1 MPLVFQRADPHAIRD
16 DVVDFFWKHRR
27 WPGETREDYYAIWD
41 WRYTSLSEGP
51 AVAYVARLETTGE
64 IVGHVAAYRRN
75 FRFGDTEL
83 KICVPGN
90 LFVHPDWQ
98 QRIVGVRMVMFLRS
112 LVQSG
117 EFDAVLGF
125 GNKTANG
132 MLERLR
138 FAQFG
143 TMHTYV
149 EIRDSGPVLRRRHG
163 ALAPLAPVV
172 NLGFAGRRLRSR
184 LRSGTGAQLR
194 VRRLTSDQFMTLDR
208 SHWAAPKRLVAW
220 ESYPFIVQRYLKEP
234 GVERHLYGLFDQQ
247 SDLLQA
253 FVITE
258 PTGRIKVWDC
268 QTNAD
273 ATDPLAAISAVADTV
288 KGAETVLVPT
298 MPQSRLAEDFVAQ
311 GYLDRESV
319 DFVES
324 QTYLSAYWL
333 DDNPHA
339 AVFRDASLWNIWLG
353 SRHY

>member
-1 MPLVFQRADPHAIRD
+1 MPLMFQRVEPHAIRD

-64 IVGHVAAYRRN
+64 IVGHVAAYRRT
-75 FRFGDTEL
+75 FRFGDAEL
-83 KICVPGN
+83 NICVPGN

-112 LVQSG
+112 LVQSR
-117 EFDAVLGF
+117 EFDAFLGF
-125 GNKTANG
+125 GNKTANA

-149 EIRDSGPVLRRRHG
+149 EVRDSGPVLRRKHRALS
-163 ALAPLAPVV
+163 ALAPAV
-172 NLGFAGRRLRSR
+172 NLGFAARRLRSGLRGAAPSSLEVR
-184 LRSGTGAQLR
+184 L
-194 VRRLTSDQFMTLDR
+194 LTSDQFMALDR
-208 SHWAAPKRLVAW
+208 SHWAPPSRLVAW
-220 ESYPFIVQRYLKEP
+220 ESNYFIVQRYLKEP
-234 GVERHLYGLFDQQ
+234 GVERHLYGLFEQ
-247 SDLLQA
+247 DLLQG

-258 PTGRIKVWDC
+258 PTRRIKVWDC
-268 QTNAD
+268 QTNPD
-273 ATDPLAAISAVADTV
+273 ATDPVAAISAVARTV

-298 MPQSRLAEDFVAQ
+298 IPQSKLAAEFVEQ

-324 QTYLSAYWL
+324 QTYVSAYWL

-339 AVFRDASLWNIWLG
+339 AIFRDPSLWNIWLG